1 MLSKLAK
8 FLSSSA
14 QKRVKSGVSIPTRFF
29 AARHEIWRDDNDSD
43 NIPKVTKRDGTIGA
57 IDKAR
62 GFVDYHRNRK
72 FLILHSFF
80 LYY

>member
-1 MLSKLAK
+1 MLSKFAK
-8 FLSSSA
+8 FASSST
-14 QKRVKSGVSIPTRFF
+14 QKRVGSAVSIPTRFF

-43 NIPKVTKRDGTIGA
+43 NLPKVTKRDGTIGA

-72 FLILHSFF
+72 PLFFFTHFF
-80 LYY
+80 LL